1 MGGSICMA
9 RTDERFDFLKPAMP
23 PDTCAGSHRAT
34 VRVRARDR
42 AGVRARARDEAG
54 VGQCS
59 GMVPRVTVALVWNA
73 VSEMLHLVLFH
84 ELLMVI
90 TPETLRRGFMPPC
103 RPATSGSS
111 SRGDGAP
118 IRLSPDVLLE
128 LRRMESRLLIAGAP
142 TAAAVVALLAL
153 PKSAA
158 RASSGGAGGA
168 GSRDSSRKRD
178 SILIS
183 AGEQARVH
191 RCAVSV
197 SQSVSTYYL
206 HLVIV
211 ERTARSSSCR
221 SLAAHGGRPGR
232 AALLQ
237 PVSAGA

>member
-1 MGGSICMA
+1 MA

-54 VGQCS
+54 VGQCA

-168 GSRDSSRKRD
+168 GSRDSSRMRD

-191 RCAVSV
+191 RKGL
-197 SQSVSTYYL
+197 STYSYYL